1 MLGGFDAKGK
11 SSRRAY
17 VLDCKSHQWR
27 RLPKMLIARKG
38 AAANVI
44 DGKIYVYVGFSSVY
58 NNGVNGGEIYDPK
71 TQTWEPFPQGEEDF
85 SNKEGV
91 TRCDFIVGELF
102 FHDCGILISGKVYD
116 NLLMDKLNLCPNVCM
131 VLIDCKD
138 FQATVSNGK
147 LKLLCSDDSRPWA
160 WSTKVGGLEGLS
172 CNYLVSVANPGGE
185 RRVTV
190 WWKTYTKECKT
201 EIWCA
206 QISFE
211 IRMMGKLV

>member
-1 MLGGFDAKGK
+1 MTTEEDMRSSSKSPKSFLSLPNDVVLNCLSRVSRTHDPILSLVSKSFRSLVASPDLEAARFRFLNTERCLYIYMLGGFDAKGK

-91 TRCDFIVGELF
+91 TRCDFI
-102 FHDCGILISGKVYD
+102 
-116 NLLMDKLNLCPNVCM
+116 
-131 VLIDCKD
+131 
-138 FQATVSNGK
+138 
-147 LKLLCSDDSRPWA
+147 
-160 WSTKVGGLEGLS
+160 
-172 CNYLVSVANPGGE
+172 
-185 RRVTV
+185 
-190 WWKTYTKECKT
+190 WK
-201 EIWCA
+201 
-206 QISFE
+206 S
-211 IRMMGKLV
+211 L

>member
-91 TRCDFIVGELF
+91 TRCDF
-102 FHDCGILISGKVYD
+102 
-116 NLLMDKLNLCPNVCM
+116 
-131 VLIDCKD
+131 
-138 FQATVSNGK
+138 
-147 LKLLCSDDSRPWA
+147 
-160 WSTKVGGLEGLS
+160 
-172 CNYLVSVANPGGE
+172 
-185 RRVTV
+185 
-190 WWKTYTKECKT
+190 
-201 EIWCA
+201 
-206 QISFE
+206 
-211 IRMMGKLV
+211 